1 MIKQFKPKPWTG
13 ALMLS
18 TSALLA
24 GDVFAWPSYVQ
35 PTGAKSC
42 ESCHQSSQGNGYLP
56 GILEA
61 ARSPLGKIAGL
72 KAFINKTQVEE
83 EVEKPNT
90 APVLHPINTKWD
102 ITVGEAPL
110 IVPFQVS
117 DKEEDD
123 FILLGSMPSGISTS
137 QVYNKNNLPTIDL
150 KWSPTAAQA
159 NKNYFI
165 NVYAQ
170 ETGDGRALK
179 SNLIS
184 ANIQVWP
191 ARNTKTKFISQFI
204 VQGAQWQSDTLTLS
218 GQLIFKRG
226 LSPANRR
233 KALSSLAMDITSAS
247 GASISQAV
255 KLTLGKNGSWT
266 NIFTL
271 NANETPCII
280 RASYEGLNAAR
291 PVSQAPFATCVK

>member
-1 MIKQFKPKPWTG
+1 MIMQFKPMPWSG
-13 ALMLS
+13 ALVLS
-18 TSALLA
+18 ISALLV
-24 GDVFAWPSYVQ
+24 GDVSAWPSYVQ
-35 PTGAKSC
+35 PTGAKGC
-42 ESCHQSSQGNGYLP
+42 ESCHLSSQGSGYLP
-56 GILEA
+56 GIKTA
-61 ARSPLGKIAGL
+61 ASSPLGAIAGL
-72 KAFINKTQVEE
+72 KAFLSQAQEEE

-90 APVLHPINTKWD
+90 PPVLHPINPKWD

-117 DKEEDD
+117 DKEEDE
-123 FILLGSMPSGISTS
+123 FILLGSMPIGYSTS
-137 QVYNKNNLPTIDL
+137 EAYSKNNLPTIEL

-191 ARNTKTKFISQFI
+191 ARNTKTKLISQFI
-204 VQGAQWQSDTLTLS
+204 LQGAQWQSDTLTLS
-218 GQLIFKRG
+218 GQLFFKSG
-226 LSPANRR
+226 LSPARRR

-266 NIFTL
+266 NTFTL
-271 NANETPCII
+271 NANETPCVV
-280 RASYEGLNAAR
+280 RVSYEGLNAAR